1 MAQKKVERAARRA
14 EYEEQSGAAGKLQA
28 VLRGRLGRRRA
39 HQARIDEQNNLKRAA
54 TKLQCAVR
62 GRIARRQRT
71 FAAVALAAQAEL
83 RAKEDVSKLYW
94 GDSEEEAEREA
105 KLKKDFLRLQATASG
120 AVQQYSWE
128 EWRWRWL
135 EMRSVRPPA
144 LDFVPAGSSRPGA
157 LPRSGRVAGTDGAI
171 DPSGALPSHGRG
183 GAGDRGRDRGD
194 GRPEARLAP
203 AALEQ
208 VRTHT
213 LLTLL
218 QLFC

>member
-1 MAQKKVERAARRA
+1 MTAAGWRRRGDDKREAEARAKLERLEAEVAQKKVERAARRA

-135 EMRSVRPPA
+135 EMRSVRP
-144 LDFVPAGSSRPGA
+144 
-157 LPRSGRVAGTDGAI
+157 TTT
-171 DPSGALPSHGRG
+171 
-183 GAGDRGRDRGD
+183 
-194 GRPEARLAP
+194 AR
-203 AALEQ
+203 
-208 VRTHT
+208 T
-213 LLTLL
+213 
-218 QLFC
+218 